1 MAMAALRR
9 ALELR
14 LLKSKLECL
23 LLRRVYRAHQRKLQ
37 CRVTLVILTTTYI
50 YIHNETN
57 DHETIYITHIH
68 LHLHLHL
75 GNSYV
80 QTRREGAPLAARP
93 REIVASQF
101 DDSAP
106 SPTTF
111 KARTI
116 NDVAAMLNRPR
127 LSLGKV
133 ACMQIAISDV
143 RMVSEDDTSLKA
155 QSA

>member
-1 MAMAALRR
+1 MIMRPYILR
-9 ALELR
+9 
-14 LLKSKLECL
+14 
-23 LLRRVYRAHQRKLQ
+23 
-37 CRVTLVILTTTYI
+37 I
-50 YIHNETN
+50 YIA
-57 DHETIYITHIH
+57 ISI
-68 LHLHLHL
+68 HL

-93 REIVASQF
+93 REIVASRF
-101 DDSAP
+101 DDGAP

-116 NDVAAMLNRPR
+116 NDVAAMLNPR

-143 RMVSEDDTSLKA
+143 RRVSEDDTSLKV